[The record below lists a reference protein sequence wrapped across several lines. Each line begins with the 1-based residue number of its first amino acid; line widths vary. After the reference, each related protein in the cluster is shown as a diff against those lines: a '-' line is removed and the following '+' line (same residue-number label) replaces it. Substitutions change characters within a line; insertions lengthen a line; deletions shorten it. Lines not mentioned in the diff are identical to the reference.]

1 MTLDNEFFMLL
12 GGGIVGIGA
21 LVLVVAWRLLVVRT
35 DFFKELRDD

>member
-21 LVLVVAWRLLVVRT
+21 LVLTVAWRLLTVRS
-35 DFFKELRDD
+35 DFFKDLRDD